1 MKVDVVKL
9 RPLEVS
15 AWQDLFQGLL
25 RWELW
30 SRLGYLEVKRR
41 YRRTIIGP
49 FWSAISLGIF
59 VAAIGSLGVSLWKQ
73 DLGTY
78 LPYLAT
84 GMLVWLMISTMVTE
98 SCNLFVGGSHLFRQ
112 MKFNYSI
119 LAYALVWRNLIVFM
133 HNITIYVVIALIFMH
148 DDILRPVVLLSIP
161 GLLLVSINAVW
172 IALVFGMVCLRF
184 RDVQQLVMSVLQIAM
199 LVTPIFWPES
209 SLQGKTR
216 FVFVTLNPLFHFIDI
231 VRAPLIGHVPQ
242 FESYLITI
250 AVTLVG
256 WIATYVIFNQ
266 FRKRIAFWN

>member
-15 AWQDLFQGLL
+15 AWQDLSQGLL

-30 SRLGYLEVKRR
+30 TRLGYLEVKRR

-59 VAAIGSLGVSLWKQ
+59 VAAIGSIGVSLWKQ
-73 DLGTY
+73 DLSTY

-84 GMLVWLMISTMVTE
+84 GMLVWLMISTMITE
-98 SCNLFVGGSHLFRQ
+98 SCILFVGGSHLFRQ
-112 MKFNYSI
+112 TKFNYSI

-133 HNITIYVVIALIFMH
+133 HNIIIYVVIASIFMH
-148 DDILRPVVLLSIP
+148 DVILRPVVLLSIP

-172 IALVFGMVCLRF
+172 LALVFGMVCLRF

-209 SLQGKTR
+209 SLQGNTR
-216 FVFVTLNPLFHFIDI
+216 FVFVILNPLFHFIDI

-242 FESYLITI
+242 LESYLITV